1 MRPMVNRRLSAAIR
15 FTALAGVFAIALGA
29 CSNPASQAP
38 SATPGSSPTP
48 GTAVL
53 ELERAPDNLGCDT
66 IGVDYRS
73 VTFHID
79 PSADPQIWAVTDTGS
94 SLLVRWDS
102 TFEPGTGAEPTV
114 VDAEG
119 ETVLSEGD
127 TLDIPEGAFPELE
140 GHFVCTGTTELI
152 VLDEAPSN

>member
-1 MRPMVNRRLSAAIR
+1 MRPTVNRRLSAAIR

-53 ELERAPDNLGCDT
+53 ELDRAPDNLGCDT

-79 PSADPQIWAVTDTGS
+79 PSADPQIWAVTNTGG
-94 SLLVRWDS
+94 SLGVRWDS
-102 TFEPGTGAEPTV
+102 TFEAGTDADPTV

-119 ETVLSEGD
+119 ETVLSDGD
-127 TLDIPEGAFPELE
+127 TLEIPEGAFPELK
-140 GHFVCTGTTELI
+140 GHFVCPGTTELFI
-152 VLDEAPSN
+152 LDAAPAD